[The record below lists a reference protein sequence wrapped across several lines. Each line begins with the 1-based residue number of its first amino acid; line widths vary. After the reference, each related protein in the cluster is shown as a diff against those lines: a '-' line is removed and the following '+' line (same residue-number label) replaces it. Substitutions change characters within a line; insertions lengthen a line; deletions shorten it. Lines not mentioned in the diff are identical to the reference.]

1 MMHICKNSPSI
12 NFEFFKQSFTSLWH
26 WGPPCRITWKTSY
39 HTPPGGNNLL
49 CGKHNEPLGNHQQ
62 KFSESVRQ
70 TRTTDR
76 HLPYLS
82 CQAHQ
87 RENDCT
93 TASMHGSHLAV
104 RKCLVSFH
112 LHSIQKRP
120 GHSRFIEQALGL
132 LIILQNCKQKLL
144 GDAKRLWKS
153 SE

>member
-1 MMHICKNSPSI
+1 M
-12 NFEFFKQSFTSLWH
+12 NFLSNLLPHFDTGDHLVGSHEKQVT
-26 WGPPCRITWKTSY
+26 I
-39 HTPPGGNNLL
+39 PGGNNLL

-132 LIILQNCKQKLL
+132 LMACL
-144 GDAKRLWKS
+144 
-153 SE
+153 